1 MIQLELVAENGWI
14 NICSSNNSEQI
25 RSNACNDW
33 QQITISVSCVCELVT
48 AWLLPSVDKSKFEI
62 AEYEFKQIKWKIVH
76 SRQSKDGIDGKREET
91 STKEAK
97 EENGNNVEL
106 ENDGKAS
113 AKAELFEMKNAFLSG
128 ILTSRAQLFDLIF
141 AFMEDVR
148 IQKIPYTVA
157 KTTTF
162 EQVKQFYLTPEICV
176 VCIVYDGEFANTKQ
190 TNEWFILNCEQVVWK
205 SLGTESVATLLDLIY
220 QRGNCELIQ
229 QQKVYPNILNKF
241 RGEFSIVPEILDHF
255 ARTGIFDINVRM
267 EVNCKKCNLEQYF
280 SQLQSKTSQ
289 PLKNDSWDI

>member
-25 RSNACNDW
+25 MSNACKDW
-33 QQITISVSCVCELVT
+33 QKITISVSSVCELV
-48 AWLLPSVDKSKFEI
+48 AGWLSPSVDKSKFEI
-62 AEYEFKQIKWKIVH
+62 SEYEFKQIKWKIVH
-76 SRQSKDGIDGKREET
+76 SGHSKDEIDGKPEET
-91 STKEAK
+91 SKEEAK
-97 EENGNNVEL
+97 EVNRNNIEL

-113 AKAELFEMKNAFLSG
+113 AKADFEMKNAFLSG

-157 KTTTF
+157 KTTKF

-190 TNEWFILNCEQVVWK
+190 TVEWFILNCEQVVWK
-205 SLGTESVATLLDLIY
+205 SLETESVATLLDLIY

-241 RGEFSIVPEILDHF
+241 RGEISIVPEILDHF

-267 EVNCKKCNLEQYF
+267 EVNCKKCNPEQYF